1 MPTSVGHD
9 KKIIPRNIL
18 HPAREGVK
26 NRKFAYCIRFFVRLI
41 YKLIGAN
48 FIMEDFSVRK
58 ISLIAALFGL
68 AVLLGCG
75 GRNYYYDDRAV
86 SYAPPPAPR
95 TNLYPLT
102 SPPPGTAQPVQGYA
116 PTRISATQDYYGG
129 TQSVSGGYASGGSG
143 SYRTVPASYNS
154 GSYNRGSYYN
164 GGSVG
169 SAYGG
174 GSASYGGGSYGGGT
188 YGDPFAGVS
197 GTAFRNSSG
206 AVCRVEDVTRY
217 SNPNVPIGDPPFV
230 ENRINID
237 NSGANAGYYASGI
250 SGGYASGG
258 ATGGYTTG
266 GYLGNTGYTTQTAT
280 YAPTTYAPSSY
291 AGGGSTYT
299 TANYASGPML
309 SSVASYGGAT
319 GATTTTSYGIGT
331 YGAGTSYGAGSYGTT
346 TYGTGFDSGVI
357 DTSVYGGTSVIGG
370 EAVQSGTTYGQVEGT
385 ADLARPIGAIGA
397 TYAGG
402 AYPTVNS
409 VVPAQRGGK
418 VGEMPASLQPTSN
431 STVRPAIGGR
441 GPAAGAQGQGL
452 PVGAAGPMDPKAIRL
467 VPATDIPPGFHPGDA
482 TPSQWFEVVRPGN
495 AAIRIGRISATCTC
509 VGVRIPKRFYEAGE
523 RVLLEARTVT
533 KPPRNDLTY
542 GIYVNVVEPVQ
553 TVVDADVTIHY

>member
-1 MPTSVGHD
+1 M
-9 KKIIPRNIL
+9 
-18 HPAREGVK
+18 
-26 NRKFAYCIRFFVRLI
+26 
-41 YKLIGAN
+41 
-48 FIMEDFSVRK
+48 RK

-102 SPPPGTAQPVQGYA
+102 SPPPGTSQPVQGYA
-116 PTRISATQDYYGG
+116 PTRISATQDTYGG
-129 TQSVSGGYASGGSG
+129 TQGVSGGYAAGGAG
-143 SYRTVPASYNS
+143 SYRTVPANYDS

-174 GSASYGGGSYGGGT
+174 RTGSYGAGTYGSGTYGGAT

-217 SNPNVPIGDPPFV
+217 SNPNVPIADPPYV

-250 SGGYASGG
+250 SGGYATGSY
-258 ATGGYTTG
+258 TGGYATG
-266 GYLGNTGYTTQTAT
+266 GYLGGATTTPTTSYAPATT
-280 YAPTTYAPSSY
+280 YATAPSTYAPSSY
-291 AGGGSTYT
+291 GTSTYT
-299 TANYASGPML
+299 TGNYASGPML
-309 SSVASYGGAT
+309 SSVATYGG
-319 GATTTTSYGIGT
+319 
-331 YGAGTSYGAGSYGTT
+331 GTSGVTTT
-346 TYGTGFDSGVI
+346 TYGSSYDSGYI
-357 DTSVYGGTSVIGG
+357 DTSVYGGTSVVGG
-370 EAVQSGTTYGQVEGT
+370 ETMQTGTTYGQVEGT

-402 AYPTVNS
+402 AYPTVNN
-409 VVPAQRGGK
+409 VVPAQAGGK
-418 VGEMPASLQPTSN
+418 LGPPPAALPTVPDSI
-431 STVRPAIGGR
+431 SRPAIAGR
-441 GPAAGAQGQGL
+441 GVATGPQNQGL
-452 PVGAAGPMDPKAIRL
+452 PVGIAGPMDPKAIRL

-482 TPSQWFEVVRPGN
+482 APSQWFEVVRPGN

-509 VGVRIPKRFYEAGE
+509 VGVRIPKRTYDAGE

-542 GIYVNVVEPVQ
+542 GIYVNIVEPVQ